1 MLSDTVHLWR
11 WQENSGSDRS
21 FLRVNRGRS
30 VPMPGVSLYPLTPT
44 ACSIESEGGFLP
56 DCLTRERHETVLD
69 MRTTIRI
76 DDAIL
81 RDAKARAA
89 RVGRSLNEFI
99 EDAVRVALL
108 AETESMAPPPIPF
121 FREGRGLLPGVSLDN
136 GSALLDV
143 MEQRDRI
150 R

>member
-1 MLSDTVHLWR
+1 
-11 WQENSGSDRS
+11 
-21 FLRVNRGRS
+21 
-30 VPMPGVSLYPLTPT
+30 
-44 ACSIESEGGFLP
+44 
-56 DCLTRERHETVLD
+56 

-89 RVGRSLNEFI
+89 RAGRSLNEFI

-108 AETESMAPPPIPF
+108 AEAESPAPPPIPSF
-121 FREGRGLLPGVSLDN
+121 SGGRGLLPGVSLDN

-143 MEQRDRI
+143 MEQRDHI